1 MISLPF
7 VLEPAERICWQSCPA
22 PRAYVFRRWRLSLAC
37 LPVWLGMSLWFGIDM
52 PSGGMT
58 STGRFVWWA
67 FFWLLF
73 GYGAVGHLL
82 IARLLWRWERYLLTD
97 KRVCI
102 RNGMFGRHEQQF
114 PLTDVEIHRVISLS
128 GSLATVQLRSR
139 VTGAVS
145 TLHCLEGAS
154 VFVGFFAAGIRGETR

>member
-1 MISLPF
+1 MGLPF
-7 VLEPAERICWQSCPA
+7 VLEPTERICWQSCPA

-37 LPVWLGMSLWFGIDM
+37 LPVWLGVSLWFGIDM
-52 PSGGMT
+52 SSGGMA
-58 STGRFVWWA
+58 SRESFVWWTVV
-67 FFWLLF
+67 WLLF

-82 IARLLWRWERYLLTD
+82 TSRLFWRWERYLLTD

-102 RNGMFGRHEQQF
+102 RNGMFGRHEQHLS
-114 PLTDVEIHRVISLS
+114 LTDVEIHRVISLS
-128 GSLATVQLRSR
+128 GSLATVKLRSR

-145 TLHCLEGAS
+145 TLHCLEEAS